1 MMLFDGGYDV
11 HKLHCINSNVAH
23 NIVKALASVCEWTTD
38 SDSSFKGTLECNALV
53 WLLAGQMSVNE
64 KSQLDFNNRRFF

>member
-23 NIVKALASVCEWTTD
+23 NIVKALASVCE
-38 SDSSFKGTLECNALV
+38 
-53 WLLAGQMSVNE
+53 
-64 KSQLDFNNRRFF
+64 